1 MRVLLVTDWTANE
14 GGIEVYVAR
23 ASEALR
29 AAGHEVRLLTSSIGS
44 TERSGADYVAYASDN
59 PAAQLVLQINN
70 PFALARVRAALDEF
84 QPDVAQV
91 NMFEKYLSPT
101 VFRGL
106 RGVPTVAFVHYYKPI
121 CPTALK
127 VLPDGSLCRVPAGL
141 ACLQS
146 RCVGVAEWLRD
157 RPRYALIR
165 AALAGADRVLA
176 CSEWMVEQ
184 LQLNGIPAE
193 SIPLPVPA
201 PGPGF
206 VRSPSPEPLF
216 LYCGRLD
223 QAKGVDLLLQTFAT
237 VLAARPAARL
247 QVLGDGP
254 RRGQLQSLAEK
265 LGIAGAIRFD
275 GQVAFAGVET
285 ALAQAWALV
294 APSVWP
300 EPLGLVA
307 IEAITHGVP
316 VIASASGGFAETV
329 EHGVSGLL
337 VANGDQRAL
346 TDCLMSAVDRGPTT
360 IPEDIVRSLRSRHD
374 AARHGARLA
383 AIFGEAIGRR
393 RHLA

>member
-1 MRVLLVTDWTANE
+1 
-14 GGIEVYVAR
+14 
-23 ASEALR
+23 
-29 AAGHEVRLLTSSIGS
+29 
-44 TERSGADYVAYASDN
+44 
-59 PAAQLVLQINN
+59 
-70 PFALARVRAALDEF
+70 
-84 QPDVAQV
+84 
-91 NMFEKYLSPT
+91 
-101 VFRGL
+101 
-106 RGVPTVAFVHYYKPI
+106 
-121 CPTALK
+121 
-127 VLPDGSLCRVPAGL
+127 
-141 ACLQS
+141 
-146 RCVGVAEWLRD
+146 
-157 RPRYALIR
+157 
-165 AALAGADRVLA
+165 
-176 CSEWMVEQ
+176 MVEQ

-393 RHLA
+393 RDLA